1 MTGARLRLDTMMP
14 RQAMHLVMLTEV
26 GMMVVV
32 TLVLTRLLEAGGLRC
47 WQGLLSSSSYSLTL
61 NVLRN
66 TFGAQTRILYTAR
79 VRCCFVLK
87 LTRLLTSHSS
97 ESKGF
102 SQETLEIDFL
112 IFTASL
118 LLVEY

>member
-1 MTGARLRLDTMMP
+1 
-14 RQAMHLVMLTEV
+14 MHLVMLTEV

-79 VRCCFVLK
+79 VRFCFVLK
-87 LTRLLTSHSS
+87 LTRLLT
-97 ESKGF
+97 SKGF

-118 LLVEY
+118 LLVKY